1 MERKLGRFQQ
11 ICGTIRRNLKNKA
24 TRTTLLKFY
33 KTVAVPVLTYGS
45 EIWSLTE
52 TDKRK
57 IETSEMRFLRSVAG
71 LSLRSVDIKNDLHIY
86 RYNLNER
93 IKSNKI
99 NWYHH
104 VQRMD
109 ENRLSKIILQYKP
122 QGRRDIRRKT
132 TTTLER

>member
-1 MERKLGRFQQ
+1 M
-11 ICGTIRRNLKNKA
+11 
-24 TRTTLLKFY
+24 
-33 KTVAVPVLTYGS
+33 AVPVLTYGS

-71 LSLRSVDIKNDLHIY
+71 LSLRDQKRSVDIRNDLHI
-86 RYNLNER
+86 YNLNER

-109 ENRLSKIILQYKP
+109 ENCLSKIILQYKH
-122 QGRRDIRRKT
+122 QGRRDIGRP
-132 TTTLER
+132 

>member
-1 MERKLGRFQQ
+1 M
-11 ICGTIRRNLKNKA
+11 
-24 TRTTLLKFY
+24 
-33 KTVAVPVLTYGS
+33 PVLTYGS

-57 IETSEMRFLRSVAG
+57 IETSEMHFLRSVTG
-71 LSLRSVDIKNDLHIY
+71 LSLRDQKRSVDIRNDLHIY
-86 RYNLNER
+86 NLNER
-93 IKSNKI
+93 TKSNKI

-122 QGRRDIRRKT
+122 QGRRDIGRPRQRWKDDLPNT
-132 TTTLER
+132 